1 MMGAASEDLKLSDE
15 ERDSI
20 LERRRQRA
28 DAEAADEQERR
39 QTDAKKEDVATSF
52 KRIGDIVNGERPT
65 RESNAEYRFRKM
77 GGEARR
83 ALAR

>member
-1 MMGAASEDLKLSDE
+1 MGAAADDLKLSDE
-15 ERDSI
+15 ERDSV

-28 DAEAADEQERR
+28 EAESETR
-39 QTDAKKEDVATSF
+39 QRDTKKDDVATSF
-52 KRIGDIVNGERPT
+52 NRLKDVVNGERPT